1 MRLGTGPAVI
11 RLPRRFAIEAVCKVL
26 LSCPDRTY
34 EEAEDLFCACSG
46 TVKDRFPEIV
56 LEITEL
62 YEED

>member
-11 RLPRRFAIEAVCKVL
+11 RLPRRFAIEAACKVS
-26 LSCPDRTY
+26 LSCPARTY
-34 EEAEDLFCACSG
+34 EEAEDWFYAYSG
-46 TVKDRFPEIV
+46 AVEDRFPELV